1 MHVLLVTHSLATGG
15 TDRVAIHL
23 ANGITKVARTTLLHA
38 ARPAEGANLI
48 EMLDPAVERISLDQ
62 HGGSRA
68 ANLARAL
75 PGLIRAV
82 RRLRPDLIVATGNN
96 NSLFAYA
103 AHRANPNPGGRFAV
117 KITNPI
123 VRARDKGGKRAFRRA
138 LYGMTLAGGCTVVA
152 LSEAEAAVL
161 RELYPA
167 LAARVRVAHNPY
179 VTDAMLA
186 AASTRS
192 RAGQP
197 LSFLSIG
204 RLHAQKNLPL
214 MLRAWRS
221 AGLAGARLR
230 LAGVGPLEKDLRKL
244 AEELGVADNVEFLG
258 YRSDIAALLGSTD
271 CLLLSSDYEGLPGAV
286 LEAFAAGCPVIA
298 TDSFPAA
305 RELIGGAPGCHL
317 VGCRDEAAFAE
328 ALRRFTCAARPDP
341 QALCARALPYRID
354 AAVRSHIAALG
365 IA

>member
-23 ANGITKVARTTLLHA
+23 ANGIAKVARTTLLHA
-38 ARPAEGANLI
+38 ARPASGSDLVG
-48 EMLDPAVERISLDQ
+48 MLDPAVERISLDV

-75 PGLIRAV
+75 PALIRTV
-82 RRLRPDLIVATGNN
+82 RQLRPDLIVATGNN

-103 AHRANPNPGGRFAV
+103 AHRTNPNPHGRFAV

-123 VRARDKGGKRAFRRA
+123 VRAKDGPRKRAFRRA
-138 LYGMTLAGGCTVVA
+138 LYGLTLADGCTIVA

-167 LAARVRVAHNPY
+167 LAERVRVAHNPY

-192 RAGQP
+192 HAGQP

-204 RLHAQKNLPL
+204 RLHGQKNLPL

-230 LAGVGPLEKDLRKL
+230 LAGVGPLDKELRKL
-244 AEELGVADNVEFLG
+244 VEELGVADSVEFLG

-271 CLLLSSDYEGLPGAV
+271 CLLLSSDYEGLPAAV
-286 LEAFAAGCPVIA
+286 LEAFAAGRPVIA

-305 RELIGGAPGCHL
+305 REMIAGTPGCHL
-317 VGCRDEAAFAE
+317 VECRDEVAFAQ
-328 ALRRFTCAARPDP
+328 ALRRFACAAPPDP

-354 AAVRSHIAALG
+354 AAVQSHIAALG
-365 IA
+365 IV